1 METDF
6 IEKAEM
12 KPPKDPEGEN
22 TLHPDLT
29 LTRERMGEILEKAIN
44 IVMDWLVAEKKVY
57 RAKCQ
62 AEGR

>member
-1 METDF
+1 
-6 IEKAEM
+6 M

-44 IVMDWLVAEKKVY
+44 VVMDWLVAEKKVY